1 MVENTPGKRREK
13 GDEESELELDEGT
26 DLEIARFGFKPKR
39 IWARLQPQAS
49 AFCLISAPRRDLLPF
64 RWTPLC
70 STRIERLQSQR
81 TAEVVGTM
89 ETEAQLSLSLRASR
103 RTERSDWG
111 TRRKGDETDV
121 SANGSDLHDPLR
133 MVWRKGFIRF
143 FSGCGIPVVD
153 DPDTIV
159 IPKRTPDTVPK
170 SLTYVLEDEQEN
182 ADEKSQPLFGGH
194 QNWKQRENS
203 FKLNTTMKVHCG
215 FIKNGGGEVDAVDV
229 KYAKKCRSIYEEAD
243 AIKRRKR
250 YARPLIDLHMKIYR
264 YEGMELWSPKKRTI
278 SDVPEGAVIIR
289 EHTAVTN
296 LFSCLWFN
304 EVNLFTPRD
313 QLSFGYVVHRLGE
326 EFKFFMF
333 PNCEYN
339 SLFMLHRHTR
349 EHSSVVEWVKSLDEF
364 KGNMTG
370 LRETRG
376 GLGLW
381 KPYPGDLSSV
391 QLPSVKRTSPAG

>member
-1 MVENTPGKRREK
+1 MGLT
-13 GDEESELELDEGT
+13 S
-26 DLEIARFGFKPKR
+26 KPQHR
-39 IWARLQPQAS
+39 
-49 AFCLISAPRRDLLPF
+49 
-64 RWTPLC
+64 
-70 STRIERLQSQR
+70 
-81 TAEVVGTM
+81 
-89 ETEAQLSLSLRASR
+89 
-103 RTERSDWG
+103 
-111 TRRKGDETDV
+111 
-121 SANGSDLHDPLR
+121 
-133 MVWRKGFIRF
+133 
-143 FSGCGIPVVD
+143 CGIPVVD

-229 KYAKKCRSIYEEAD
+229 KYAKKCRFVVASGIFDGSTSCKLRRYLWRGKHTFAIACHKHHRSIYEEAD

-278 SDVPEGAVIIR
+278 SDVPEGAVII
-289 EHTAVTN
+289 
-296 LFSCLWFN
+296 FSCLWFN

>member
-1 MVENTPGKRREK
+1 MRWKTGGRNH
-13 GDEESELELDEGT
+13 GDGSSALAL
-26 DLEIARFGFKPKR
+26 LAGFP
-39 IWARLQPQAS
+39 S
-49 AFCLISAPRRDLLPF
+49 NGE
-64 RWTPLC
+64 
-70 STRIERLQSQR
+70 ERLGYSPQ
-81 TAEVVGTM
+81 
-89 ETEAQLSLSLRASR
+89 
-103 RTERSDWG
+103 
-111 TRRKGDETDV
+111 
-121 SANGSDLHDPLR
+121 
-133 MVWRKGFIRF
+133 RF

-229 KYAKKCRSIYEEAD
+229 KYAKKCR
-243 AIKRRKR
+243 
-250 YARPLIDLHMKIYR
+250 
-264 YEGMELWSPKKRTI
+264 
-278 SDVPEGAVIIR
+278 
-289 EHTAVTN
+289 
-296 LFSCLWFN
+296 
-304 EVNLFTPRD
+304 
-313 QLSFGYVVHRLGE
+313 
-326 EFKFFMF
+326 
-333 PNCEYN
+333 
-339 SLFMLHRHTR
+339 HTR